1 MTIKLKREDNI
12 GQDSN
17 VLNKD
22 IFKDHIVIH
31 RDFDC
36 EVMDKVTFAEFQKI
50 VNRHRPY
57 SSFDFV
63 PQTFMPNL
71 SRERGC

>member
-12 GQDSN
+12 GQDSD

-22 IFKDHIVIH
+22 IFKDHIITIVKS
-31 RDFDC
+31 C
-36 EVMDKVTFAEFQKI
+36 GECMDKVTFAEFQKI

-63 PQTFMPNL
+63 PQTFMPDL
-71 SRERGC
+71 SHIR